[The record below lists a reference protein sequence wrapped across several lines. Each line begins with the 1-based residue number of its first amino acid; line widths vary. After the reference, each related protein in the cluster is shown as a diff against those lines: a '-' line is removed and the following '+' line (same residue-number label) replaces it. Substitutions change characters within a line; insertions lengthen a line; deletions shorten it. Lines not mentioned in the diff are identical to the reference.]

1 MEIKGKG
8 NVVRWREEKM
18 KIEKYENPEDKK
30 KTIGVSRNVKSGK
43 KILKKNNAQ
52 RFKGDNDKK

>member
-18 KIEKYENPEDKK
+18 EIEKYENPEDKK
-30 KTIGVSRNVKSGK
+30 KTMGVTRNVKSGK
-43 KILKKNNAQ
+43 KIKKKQ
-52 RFKGDNDKK
+52 RTEI

>member
-8 NVVRWREEKM
+8 NVVRWREEK
-18 KIEKYENPEDKK
+18 KQIEKYENPEDKK